1 MKKVF
6 LVLGVVITFMAATMI
21 SGWAQKVID
30 NETYQ
35 KNFFVSADLGA
46 SKTPIYLGEV
56 KDSGFM
62 VGAGDGEGKKGI
74 YLGEVKDS
82 GFMVGAGDG
91 ESKPGIKWLEQK

>member
-6 LVLGVVITFMAATMI
+6 LVLGVVITFMAATMV
-21 SGWAQKVID
+21 SGWAQKVVD

-46 SKTPIYLGEV
+46 SKTPIYLG
-56 KDSGFM
+56 D
-62 VGAGDGEGKKGI
+62 
-74 YLGEVKDS
+74 VKDS

-91 ESKPGIKWLEQK
+91 ESKPGIKWPEQK